1 MNIQI
6 INWCVDIAMG
16 IVFLVCFVTGLLK
29 FTLLQQA
36 LALNELVL
44 PFAVISDL
52 HDWSGILL
60 GVFVAIHLLLNRRWI
75 VKMTKKMLAGAG
87 DLSAE

>member
-6 INWCVDIAMG
+6 INWCVDMAMG

-36 LALNELVL
+36 LGLNELVL
-44 PFAVISDL
+44 PFAFISAL

-60 GVFVAIHLLLNRRWI
+60 GVLVAIHLFLNRRWI
-75 VKMTKKMLAGAG
+75 VKITKKILAGAG